1 MPTRKTSK
9 KPAKSTRSKKTGR
22 GSTTTTESSGEVVMW
37 LRLPRAM
44 SVEELTKLGLRGGD
58 DVCYS
63 GDTCIAATSM
73 RSDVGLVVQSDLQSA
88 LDKAGLSRRADPCF
102 GGDTCIV

>member
-9 KPAKSTRSKKTGR
+9 KTSKSTKKSRKTTGA
-22 GSTTTTESSGEVVMW
+22 TTASEEVVMW

-44 SVEELTKLGLRGGD
+44 TVAELQKLGLQGGED
-58 DVCYS
+58 ICFG
-63 GDTCIAATSM
+63 GDTCVAATSM
-73 RSDVGLVVQSDLQSA
+73 RSDVGIVVQADLQAA

>member
-1 MPTRKTSK
+1 M
-9 KPAKSTRSKKTGR
+9 ASKKTAKPTKAT
-22 GSTTTTESSGEVVMW
+22 SATKSQDVVMW

-44 SVEELTKLGLRGGD
+44 KVEELTKLGLQGAACFG
-58 DVCYS
+58 
-63 GDTCIAATSM
+63 GDTCIAATTM
-73 RSDVGLVVQSDLQSA
+73 NPDVGIVVQADLQES

>member
-1 MPTRKTSK
+1 M
-9 KPAKSTRSKKTGR
+9 PAKKSTKKSTKSRKPKKT
-22 GSTTTTESSGEVVMW
+22 TASSEEVVMW

-44 SVEELTKLGLRGGD
+44 SAAELSKLGLRGGD
-58 DVCYS
+58 DICFS
-63 GDTCIAATSM
+63 GDTCVAATTM
-73 RSDVGLVVQSDLQSA
+73 RSDVGIVVQADLRTA

>member
-1 MPTRKTSK
+1 MASKKTSRSA
-9 KPAKSTRSKKTGR
+9 KPAAAKSTAGKK
-22 GSTTTTESSGEVVMW
+22 SEDVVMW

-44 SVEELTKLGLRGGD
+44 KVDELKKLGLPEAGCWG
-58 DVCYS
+58 

-73 RSDVGLVVQSDLQSA
+73 HSEAGIVVTTGLEESIK
-88 LDKAGLSRRADPCF
+88 KAGLSRRADPCF

>member
-1 MPTRKTSK
+1 MPTRKS
-9 KPAKSTRSKKTGR
+9 SKKTTK
-22 GSTTTTESSGEVVMW
+22 STKSRKTTGAAATSSEEVVMW

-44 SVEELTKLGLRGGD
+44 TVQELAKLGLKSDPCFG
-58 DVCYS
+58 

-73 RSDVGLVVQSDLQSA
+73 RADVGIVVQSDLQAA

>member
-9 KPAKSTRSKKTGR
+9 KKSTKSRKTTA
-22 GSTTTTESSGEVVMW
+22 STTAAPEVVMW
-37 LRLPRAM
+37 LRLPKTM
-44 SVEELTKLGLRGGD
+44 SVAELQKLGFRGGD
-58 DVCYS
+58 DICYS
-63 GDTCIAATSM
+63 GDTCIAASVM
-73 RSDVGLVVQSDLQSA
+73 RPDVGIVVQADLQAA

>member
-1 MPTRKTSK
+1 M
-9 KPAKSTRSKKTGR
+9 ASKKTAKPTKAT
-22 GSTTTTESSGEVVMW
+22 SANKSQDVVMW

-44 SVEELTKLGLRGGD
+44 KVEELTKLGLQGAACFG
-58 DVCYS
+58 
-63 GDTCIAATSM
+63 GDTCIAATTMSP
-73 RSDVGLVVQSDLQSA
+73 DVGIVVQADLQES

>member
-1 MPTRKTSK
+1 MATKKTSK
-9 KPAKSTRSKKTGR
+9 KKTTKSTKSKKSR
-22 GSTTTTESSGEVVMW
+22 GATTAASEEVVMW

-44 SVEELTKLGLRGGD
+44 SVEELTKLGLAGD
-58 DVCYS
+58 ICFS

-73 RSDVGLVVQSDLQSA
+73 RSDVGIVLQADLQTA
-88 LDKAGLSRRADPCF
+88 LDKTGISRRFDPCF

>member
-1 MPTRKTSK
+1 MPTKKTSK
-9 KPAKSTRSKKTGR
+9 KSTKSTKTR
-22 GSTTTTESSGEVVMW
+22 KGSTAASTSEEVVMW

-44 SVEELTKLGLRGGD
+44 SVQELSKLGLQG
-58 DVCYS
+58 DVCFG

-73 RSDVGLVVQSDLQSA
+73 RSDVGIVVQADLQAA

>member
-1 MPTRKTSK
+1 MPTRKSSK
-9 KPAKSTRSKKTGR
+9 KKSTKSKKTTAAA
-22 GSTTTTESSGEVVMW
+22 SEEVVMW

-44 SVEELTKLGLRGGD
+44 SVAELQKLGFRGGD
-58 DVCYS
+58 DICFS
-63 GDTCIAATSM
+63 GDTCVAATVM
-73 RSDVGLVVQSDLQSA
+73 RPDVGIVVQADLQAA

>member
-1 MPTRKTSK
+1 MPTRKTK
-9 KPAKSTRSKKTGR
+9 KSAKSTAKSRKTTAAGTSK
-22 GSTTTTESSGEVVMW
+22 EVVMW

-44 SVEELTKLGLRGGD
+44 SVAELQKLGFRGGD
-58 DVCYS
+58 DICFS
-63 GDTCIAATSM
+63 GDTCVAATTM
-73 RSDVGLVVQSDLQSA
+73 RPDVGLVVQADLQAA